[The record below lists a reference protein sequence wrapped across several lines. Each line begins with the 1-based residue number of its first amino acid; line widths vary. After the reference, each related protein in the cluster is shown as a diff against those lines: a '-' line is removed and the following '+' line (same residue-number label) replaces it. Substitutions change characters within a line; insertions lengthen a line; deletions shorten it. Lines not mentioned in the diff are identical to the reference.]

1 MLLILSEKMVW
12 LHLHAAILLVATNQ
26 PCYALAVSAS
36 KIISRKSDGQYKT
49 YHVNDG
55 KEDNDLE
62 DGTNAR
68 KEMLLHP
75 SAALHRVQSALRS
88 TFLPALPS
96 NNGQDNNGNNYQ
108 LDTLRKSGY
117 LNYIIYDNIQDLST
131 SLRSVLATQRIL
143 EGVGVG
149 RAGGK

>member
-1 MLLILSEKMVW
+1 
-12 LHLHAAILLVATNQ
+12 
-26 PCYALAVSAS
+26 
-36 KIISRKSDGQYKT
+36 
-49 YHVNDG
+49 
-55 KEDNDLE
+55 
-62 DGTNAR
+62 
-68 KEMLLHP
+68 MLLHP